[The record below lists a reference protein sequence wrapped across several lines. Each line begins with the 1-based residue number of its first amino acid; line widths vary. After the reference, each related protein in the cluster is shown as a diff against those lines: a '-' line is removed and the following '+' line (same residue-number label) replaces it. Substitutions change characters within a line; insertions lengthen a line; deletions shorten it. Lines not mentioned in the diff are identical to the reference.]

1 MTASEV
7 GVRDAGIS
15 VAAGAPAPAGRHL
28 LRIRYSKEGP
38 ARFLSGL
45 ELQSL
50 WGRSLRRAGFPV
62 AYSQGFNPA
71 PRLSFSPALPVGTES
86 LAEFVEAE
94 FRLPVTAS
102 ELERKLPVFLPK
114 GIGIVSARHVPPGSP
129 RLSDFDMHSTY
140 RIDPVPPSAFPK
152 EATPGRAAEAWEKL
166 AASGTFPAE
175 VLREETRLA
184 VDLKP
189 LVSKFLMNG
198 DGLFITIIH
207 GTGRGVRPLD
217 AASALLGMTL
227 SSDSFATK
235 KIAAEPIPRRKR

>member
-1 MTASEV
+1 MAASEETV
-7 GVRDAGIS
+7 QDAGKPAS
-15 VAAGAPAPAGRHL
+15 PGASNMAGRHL

-38 ARFLSGL
+38 SRFLSGL
-45 ELQSL
+45 EMQSL

-86 LAEFVEAE
+86 VAEFVEAE
-94 FRLPVTAS
+94 FSLPVTAS
-102 ELERKLPVFLPK
+102 ELERKLPVFLPE

-140 RIDPVPPSAFPK
+140 RIDPIPPSAFPK
-152 EATPGRAAEAWEKL
+152 EATPGRTAEAWEKL
-166 AASGTFPAE
+166 AASGTFPVE
-175 VLREETRLA
+175 VAREETRLA
-184 VDLKP
+184 IDLKS
-189 LVSKFLMNG
+189 LVSKFLMND

-217 AASALLGMTL
+217 AASALLGVTL
-227 SSDSFATK
+227 ASGSFFTK
-235 KIAAEPIPRRKR
+235 KITAEPVPRRKR